1 MFFWIANFKSL
12 INMEYIFATFFQIDR
27 SSVFKEGTRLTVAI
41 SCDQLRLVAIS
52 SDRKWTNL
60 LPRPRLGMSNCMDRS
75 ESSPFATSL
84 RSMWLSAEI
93 SPALQPKLNMAD
105 RTGFEPATSGVT
117 GRHSN
122 QLNYRSVECSLNR
135 GCTAPKLR
143 AF

>member
-41 SCDQLRLVAIS
+41 S

-60 LPRPRLGMSNCMDRS
+60 LPRPRLGMSSCLDRS

-84 RSMWLSAEI
+84 HSMWLSAEM

-105 RTGFEPATSGVT
+105 RTGF
-117 GRHSN
+117 
-122 QLNYRSVECSLNR
+122 Q
-135 GCTAPKLR
+135 R
-143 AF
+143 ANLLPRPGAFLKENGGPDGI